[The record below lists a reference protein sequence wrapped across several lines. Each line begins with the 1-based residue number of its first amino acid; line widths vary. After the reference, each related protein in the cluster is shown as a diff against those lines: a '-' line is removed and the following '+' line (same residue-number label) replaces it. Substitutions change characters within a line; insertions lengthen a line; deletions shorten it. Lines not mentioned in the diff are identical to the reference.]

1 VFTIHDSGKYI
12 LWNTTF
18 TNQVVVA
25 SGVDADIVFFGINI
39 QLSSGCAFNMA
50 GATVDITL
58 MGNNTLTSGAGNTCL
73 LCPLGSTLT
82 ISGSGSL
89 NAVARSTTSGG
100 GGSGIGGNAST
111 PCGSI
116 TINGGNITAAGGSSK
131 AKTGLAGIGGGV
143 VKISGGIVIA
153 SSKKAGYAIGY
164 YSNPGSSITITG
176 GTISATAGLGSYGI
190 GGKGSAAP
198 DITISGGTVNAVGD
212 SQWAAIGGTGGS
224 LDISGG
230 TLTAYSK
237 FGPGIEVYSGNTN
250 ITGGTVF
257 AESGDPSKFKDIG
270 GELGATAGTLTISG
284 TAMVFL
290 KNNSC
295 DTPVTTTHEN
305 ETFLAGTADVYGE
318 AISVPDT
325 WTTDFGAWLRPCT
338 LSYHG
343 NGGSGTAPEVPRLYG
358 ATVTLPDGSGLSKTG
373 CVFGGWN
380 TAADGSGT
388 GYQAGDTLTLTAD
401 TELFAQWKVLTL
413 ESTATGGSTSSAT
426 VYTGGR
432 FTLTPSVS
440 GGVWDWDEEYFSATF
455 NSPATFTALKDGAST
470 ITYTVGGVTASYN
483 VAIEISELPET
494 GQDFAWVWLLC
505 GAALVPGIA
514 QMLRRRTAK

>member
-1 VFTIHDSGKYI
+1 MYSG
-12 LWNTTF
+12 TT
-18 TNQVVVA
+18 
-25 SGVDADIVFFGINI
+25 
-39 QLSSGCAFNMA
+39 
-50 GATVDITL
+50 
-58 MGNNTLTSGAGNTCL
+58 
-73 LCPLGSTLT
+73 
-82 ISGSGSL
+82 
-89 NAVARSTTSGG
+89 
-100 GGSGIGGNAST
+100 
-111 PCGSI
+111 
-116 TINGGNITAAGGSSK
+116 
-131 AKTGLAGIGGGV
+131 
-143 VKISGGIVIA
+143 
-153 SSKKAGYAIGY
+153 
-164 YSNPGSSITITG
+164 
-176 GTISATAGLGSYGI
+176 
-190 GGKGSAAP
+190 
-198 DITISGGTVNAVGD
+198 TISGGTVY
-212 SQWAAIGGTGGS
+212 AA
-224 LDISGG
+224 
-230 TLTAYSK
+230 
-237 FGPGIEVYSGNTN
+237 SGNPT
-250 ITGGTVF
+250 
-257 AESGDPSKFKDIG
+257 KHHDIG
-270 GELGATAGTLTISG
+270 TSTGYEGTLTISG

-455 NSPATFTALKDGAST
+455 TGAPKETSSLWGGSSPATFTALKAGEST

-505 GAALVPGIA
+505 GAALVLGIV